1 MMPINIIQK
10 LLKSPMAIFVYGILS
25 KWYLMIAV
33 AAMVVVFWVFKG
45 LSDTGILKQ
54 AETTVLDA
62 LSQTKSVARFC
73 VPKILNLESFW
84 HCLQDP
90 PEYPDEEEIEAI
102 QKLHKESS
110 VIDPDIYDS
119 RNPYDYDDDHEK

>member
-1 MMPINIIQK
+1 MMPIHIIQK
-10 LLKSPMAIFVYGILS
+10 LLKSPMAVFVYGILS
-25 KWYLMIAV
+25 KWYLMISV
-33 AAMVVVFWVFKG
+33 AAFIVVFWVFKG

-90 PEYPDEEEIEAI
+90 PDYQEEEEIGAI
-102 QKLHKESS
+102 QELHKDSP
-110 VIDPDIYDS
+110 VDPDIYDY